1 MFLQIQAI
9 AIANHKCEIV
19 KDERVWILTIEIIIS
34 YLISSSY
41 ILNSYCDTVSLH
53 FFAAKINENV
63 PENGKERNKFYN
75 PG

>member
-19 KDERVWILTIEIIIS
+19 KDERVWILTIEIIEIIIS

-41 ILNSYCDTVSLH
+41 TLNSYCDTVSLH
-53 FFAAKINENV
+53 FCCENQ
-63 PENGKERNKFYN
+63 
-75 PG
+75 